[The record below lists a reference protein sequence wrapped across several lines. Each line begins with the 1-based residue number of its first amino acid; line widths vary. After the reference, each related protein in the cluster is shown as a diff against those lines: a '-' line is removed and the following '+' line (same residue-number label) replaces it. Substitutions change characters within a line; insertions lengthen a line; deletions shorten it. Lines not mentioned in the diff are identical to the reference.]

1 MKKLILSLLFTST
14 AVIYSNA
21 QLRVNPGGEVTIG
34 STPTTITKKLTVDGN
49 ASVKTSLDILN
60 LDTTGT
66 QWGGQLRFM
75 DNTTTSPNHLIVDN
89 GQNEMIIY
97 TGFNA
102 TSPTKLTVIGDLDV
116 TKSAKVR
123 TSLDILNYNNHGGGW
138 GGYLNFSAVDGSGAN
153 HRIID
158 NGPAQLYLQLDPGN
172 HTTHSEFLVASELNT
187 FTGYTAMSGGG
198 HFSDKRLKQNI
209 NSLNYGLETLMQL
222 NPVSYE
228 WNAAAYTKLTS
239 QEKLSKNLQGTQVGF
254 IAQEVEALIPEVV
267 KEIKDGYKALE
278 YHNLT
283 AVIVQAVKEQQTII
297 EAQELALEELKAQV
311 EQLKN
316 QTSNVDGLASEKVFL
331 LEQNRPNPFA
341 NSTSIK
347 YSTPESAQLLITN
360 LEGKTMQSIALEAGK
375 NRVIEVSAQELH
387 SGIYIYSIVVEGEL
401 KLSKRFVVAK

>member
-14 AVIYSNA
+14 AIYSNA
-21 QLRVNPGGEVTIG
+21 QLRVNPGGEVTVG
-34 STPTTITKKLTVDGN
+34 STPTTITKKLTVDGD
-49 ASVKTSLDILN
+49 ASVKTYFDIIN
-60 LDTTGT
+60 LDPTGT

-75 DNTTTSPNHLIVDN
+75 PQSGTDPNHLIIDK
-89 GQNEMIIY
+89 GSDEMIIY
-97 TGFNA
+97 TGLNA
-102 TSPTKLTVIGDLDV
+102 SSPTQLTVIGDLNV
-116 TKSAKVR
+116 SKTAKVR

-187 FTGYTAMSGGG
+187 FTGYTAMAGGG

-209 NSLNYGLETLMQL
+209 NTLDYGLETLMQL

-228 WNAAAYTKLTS
+228 WNAAAYT
-239 QEKLSKNLQGTQVGF
+239 ELSTQKELSSNMQGTQVGF

-267 KEIKDGYKALE
+267 KEVKDGYKALE

-297 EAQELALEELKAQV
+297 EAQKLALEELSQQV

-316 QTSNVDGLASEKVFL
+316 QTTNLEALDSEKAFL

-347 YSTPESAQLLITN
+347 YSTPQNAQLLITN
-360 LEGKTMQSIALEAGK
+360 LEGKTMQSITLDAGENK
-375 NRVIEVSAQELH
+375 TIEVSAQDLH
-387 SGIYIYSIVVEGEL
+387 NGIYIYSIVVEGEL